1 MDREIRELL
10 VKINAKKE
18 ECKILAKENKLEE
31 AKEAKEELIDLQSKF
46 DILYDLDAEVQ
57 EELKNNIGNKKIIS
71 ENSNQKSLDKKLI
84 SNAIYPN
91 EKMNFKSEN
100 SLGLDNNLDLGKLI
114 KGMAGKGWQDSIKEQ
129 TYFRNSMSAGGNKVV
144 IPTPLAESILDLARS
159 QSAILGNIPII
170 PMENNNI
177 SVVVQKKDAEAYFVA
192 EEEAITESDAVFGAA
207 KLYGKTIA
215 ILIPLTEQLL
225 DSTSN
230 LKEQLENSCAR
241 AIASALDKA
250 LLYGAGNGT
259 EGSKEIKGLSSYAD
273 INSITHTGAVDYDFI
288 LKGIGAVKNN
298 NIEPTNIAFN
308 TDVGTN
314 LSLAKDSSG
323 QYIVPPAILSN
334 YIITQSNNIK
344 DKEAL
349 IFDKDSLVIGMNKD
363 ITIEYGHYGDSFK
376 KLMKGLRV
384 HMRVDLGVL
393 RPKGVAISKVTET
406 VE

>member
-1 MDREIRELL
+1 MNRELRELL
-10 VKINAKKE
+10 NKINAKKAE
-18 ECKILAKENKLEE
+18 TKRLVNENKIEE
-31 AKEAKEELIDLQSKF
+31 AKAAKEELINLQSKF
-46 DILYDLDAEVQ
+46 DVMYDLED
-57 EELKNNIGNKKIIS
+57 EEKEQAKEKAQQNRA
-71 ENSNQKSLDKKLI
+71 LDGKLI
-84 SNAIYPN
+84 KNAIYPT
-91 EKMNFKSEN
+91 EKMKFKKTSE
-100 SLGLDNNLDLGKLI
+100 DIEYNNLNLGNLI
-114 KGMAGKGWQDSIKEQ
+114 RGMAGKGWGDNQKEREFFQ
-129 TYFRNSMSAGGNKVV
+129 NSMSSTGTKVV
-144 IPTPLAESILDLARS
+144 IPTPLSETILDLARS

-192 EEEAITESDAVFGAA
+192 EEEAITESDAVFGAT
-207 KLYGKTIA
+207 KLFGKTIA

-230 LKEQLENSCAR
+230 LTEQLENSCAR

-250 LLYGAGNGT
+250 LLYGTGDGT
-259 EGSKEIKGLSSYAD
+259 EESKEIKGLSSYAD
-273 INSITHTGAVDYDFI
+273 INNVTHNGAVDYDFI

-308 TDVGTN
+308 TNVGTN

-323 QYIVPPAILSN
+323 QYIAPPAILSN
-334 YIITQSNNIK
+334 YISTQSNNIK

-393 RPKGVAISKVTET
+393 RPKGVAISKVSE
-406 VE
+406 

>member
-1 MDREIRELL
+1 MDRETRELL
-10 VKINAKKE
+10 IKINAKKE
-18 ECKILAKENKLEE
+18 ECKILAKANKIEE
-31 AKEAKEELIDLQSKF
+31 SKKAKQELIDLQDKF
-46 DILYDLDAEVQ
+46 NVLYDLDLEVQ

-71 ENSNQKSLDKKLI
+71 GNKNQKPLDKKLI
-84 SNAIYPN
+84 SNAIYPG

-100 SLGLDNNLDLGKLI
+100 SIGLDDNLDLGKLI
-114 KGMAGKGWQDSIKEQ
+114 KGMAGKGWQDSVKEQ
-129 TYFRNSMSAGGNKVV
+129 AYFKNSMSAGGTKVV
-144 IPTPLAESILDLARS
+144 IPTPLSESILDLARS
-159 QSAILGNIPII
+159 QSAILGNIPIM

-177 SVVVQKKDAEAYFVA
+177 SIVVQNKDAEAYFVA
-192 EEEAITESDAVFGAA
+192 EEEEITESEAVFGAA

-250 LLYGAGNGT
+250 LLYGTGNGS
-259 EGSKEIKGLSSYAD
+259 EEAKEIKGLSSYSE
-273 INSITHTGAVDYDFI
+273 INKVTHEGTVDYDFI
-288 LKGIGAVKNN
+288 LKGIGEVKKN

-308 TDVGTN
+308 TTVGTN

-323 QYIVPPAILSN
+323 QYITPPSILSK
-334 YIITQSNNIK
+334 YTTTQSNNIK

-349 IFDKDSLVIGMNKD
+349 IFDKDSLVIGINKD
-363 ITIEYGHYGDSFK
+363 ITIEYGHYNNTFK
-376 KLMKGLRV
+376 KLMKGLRI

-393 RPKGVAISKVTET
+393 RPKGIAISKVTP
-406 VE
+406 

>member
-1 MDREIRELL
+1 MDRETRELL

-18 ECKILAKENKLEE
+18 ECKILVNTNKV
-31 AKEAKEELIDLQSKF
+31 KEAKAAKQELIELQAKF
-46 DILYDLDAEVQ
+46 DVLYDLDAEVQ
-57 EELKNNIGNKKIIS
+57 EELRNNIGNKKIIS
-71 ENSNQKSLDKKLI
+71 GNEKQKTLDKKLI
-84 SNAIYPN
+84 SNAIYPG

-100 SLGLDNNLDLGKLI
+100 LIGLDDNVDLGKLI
-114 KGMAGKGWQDSIKEQ
+114 KGMAGKGWQDSSKEQ
-129 TYFRNSMSAGGNKVV
+129 AYFRNSMSAGGNKVV
-144 IPTPLAESILDLARS
+144 IPTPLSETILDLARS

-192 EEEAITESDAVFGAA
+192 EEEAITESDAVFGAT
-207 KLYGKTIA
+207 KLFGKTIA

-230 LKEQLENSCAR
+230 LTEQLENSCAR

-250 LLYGAGNGT
+250 LLYGTGDGT
-259 EGSKEIKGLSSYAD
+259 EESKEIKGLSSYSD
-273 INSITHTGAVDYDFI
+273 INNVTHNGAVDYDFI

-308 TDVGTN
+308 TNVGTN

-323 QYIVPPAILSN
+323 QYIVPPSILSN
-334 YIITQSNNIK
+334 YISTQSNNIK

-393 RPKGVAISKVTET
+393 RPKGVAISKVSE
-406 VE
+406 

>member
-1 MDREIRELL
+1 MDRETRELL

-18 ECKILAKENKLEE
+18 ECKILAKENKL
-31 AKEAKEELIDLQSKF
+31 KEYNIEKEKLINMQSQF
-46 DILYDLDAEVQ
+46 NALYDLEEETM
-57 EELKNNIGNKKIIS
+57 EELKNNINNKVIIS
-71 ENSNQKSLDKKLI
+71 DNGNTKPLDNKLI
-84 SNAIYPN
+84 KNAIYPG
-91 EKMNFKSEN
+91 EKMNFKSED
-100 SLGLDNNLDLGKLI
+100 SLQIYNNLDIGKLI
-114 KGMAGKGWQDSIKEQ
+114 RGMAGKGWQDSTKEQ
-129 TYFRNSMSAGGNKVV
+129 TYFRNSMSAGGTKVA

-177 SVVVQKKDAEAYFVA
+177 SVVVQKKDADAYFVA
-192 EEEAITESDAVFGAA
+192 EEEAITESEAVFGAA
-207 KLYGKTIA
+207 KLYGRTIA

-230 LKEQLENSCAR
+230 LTEQLENSCAR
-241 AIASALDKA
+241 AIATALDKA
-250 LLYGAGNGT
+250 LIYGAGDGT
-259 EGSKEIKGLSSYAD
+259 EESKEIKGLSSYTD
-273 INSITHTGAVDYDFI
+273 INTIEHTGAVDYDFI

-308 TDVGTN
+308 TEVGTN

-323 QYIVPPAILSN
+323 QYIVPPATLSN
-334 YIITQSNNIK
+334 YITTQSNNIK
-344 DKEAL
+344 DKEAV

-393 RPKGVAISKVTET
+393 RPKGVAISKVIEVTE
-406 VE
+406 